1 MRKLMAAAALVAV
14 MGVAAQAAS
23 AQTRRGSEPSVKAF
37 QFGPQVTFMTQSVGL
52 GVGARVVYNGLG
64 TQLKVPGLAVYG
76 SFDYFFPG
84 SSYGVSPKY
93 WEINANATY
102 DLRISGLTGV
112 APYVGAGLNYA
123 HSSVSFL
130 GTSLSASK
138 TGLNILGGGRF
149 NLGSSLKAF
158 GEARLELSGGGA
170 FALTFGLLF

>member
-23 AQTRRGSEPSVKAF
+23 AQTTGVKAF
-37 QFGPQVTFMTQSVGL
+37 QFGPQVSFMTQSVGL

-112 APYVGAGLNYA
+112 VPYVGAGLNYA

-130 GTSLSASK
+130 GLSASASK

>member
-14 MGVAAQAAS
+14 VGLAAQAAS
-23 AQTRRGSEPSVKAF
+23 AQTVAVKPI
-37 QFGPQVTFMTQSVGL
+37 QFGVQGSFMTQSVGP

-64 TQLKVPGLAVYG
+64 TQLKVPGLAAYG

-84 SSYGVSPKY
+84 SSYGVSPSY

-102 DLRISGLTGV
+102 DVKINGLNGV

-130 GTSLSASK
+130 GVSASASE
-138 TGLNILGGGRF
+138 TGLNVLGGGRF
-149 NLGSSLKAF
+149 KLGAKMNAYA
-158 GEARLELSGGGA
+158 EARLELSGGGA
-170 FALTFGLLF
+170 FALTVGLLF